1 MASNK
6 IMIWTDA
13 HDVVLGRQVVV
24 IRPYRHRKGPKES
37 ANGWNEITQ
46 YLQGYAELSFCVS
59 SKSVR
64 DHLKHLVT
72 KRKRVISQE
81 KRASGIDVELSE
93 IDILLDEIIDDSEAA
108 QETLKIQSDVEKTA
122 AEMEK
127 LEAEEMRK
135 TSMESMGET
144 RKRRA
149 ESEGLVSPKQSR
161 SNGTETIQ
169 YLRAKT
175 EERKQQHEEELALRK
190 KGVKK
195 ERKRRRKKKFTY
207 KYDVANDASTKPTV
221 ANANAKPDA
230 NAAAAN
236 GTAK

>member
-1 MASNK
+1 M
-6 IMIWTDA
+6 
-13 HDVVLGRQVVV
+13 
-24 IRPYRHRKGPKES
+24 IRPYQHRKGSKES
-37 ANGWNEITQ
+37 ANGWDEITQ

-64 DHLKHLVT
+64 DHFKHLVT
-72 KRKRVISQE
+72 RRKRVISQE

-108 QETLKIQSDVEKTA
+108 QETSKIQSDVKKTA

-149 ESEGLVSPKQSR
+149 EKVWSHPNNLDQM
-161 SNGTETIQ
+161 
-169 YLRAKT
+169 
-175 EERKQQHEEELALRK
+175 ERKP
-190 KGVKK
+190 
-195 ERKRRRKKKFTY
+195 F
-207 KYDVANDASTKPTV
+207 
-221 ANANAKPDA
+221 
-230 NAAAAN
+230 
-236 GTAK
+236 